1 MMISQK
7 LAVMLLN
14 IAQIKKESKEP
25 DNIHSTENFQTDQT
39 SLFIFTTT
47 VSASIIQRYAHF
59 LQFHFNPILLCF
71 SNLIKILLSNIAF

>member
-1 MMISQK
+1 
-7 LAVMLLN
+7 MLLN

-39 SLFIFTTT
+39 SLFVFATI
-47 VSASIIQRYAHF
+47 VSTSIIQRYAHF
-59 LQFHFNPILLCF
+59 LQSHFDSILLSF